1 MTALLVILILVVL
14 IVVHEFGH
22 FLAAKIFRVKVDE
35 FGVGYPPRAFLIG
48 TFGGTE
54 YTVNW
59 IPFGGFVRL
68 FGEDETARGRGS
80 FVDAPRWKQAI
91 ILVAGVTANTI
102 LAWLLFASSYTL
114 GIPVAI
120 DTPNEG
126 EKVQLFITDVVAGSP
141 AAAANITAGDE
152 IVSVSDKKGIR
163 PSALT
168 PNAVLDFIRVR
179 GGQQIIVGYMHEKVI
194 LTAYVRPA
202 NAVVPGAA
210 GRPAMGVGLALVA
223 TRSLSWPQALHQA
236 IFVTAEVFQ
245 QVAQG
250 LWTMVKESLGG
261 TLNLNDVVGPVGL
274 AKVVGEAAQN
284 GLGNVLKLAG
294 FISVNL
300 AVINLIPIPALDGG
314 RLFLLAI
321 EAALRRDAPKL
332 AVQVVNTLGIALI
345 ILLMVIVTYHDIAKL
360 LV

>member
-22 FLAAKIFRVKVDE
+22 FIAAKIFRIKVEE
-35 FGVGYPPRAFLIG
+35 FGVGYPPRAFLIA

-54 YTVNW
+54 YTINW

-68 FGEDETARGRGS
+68 FGEDETARGKGS

-91 ILVAGVTANTI
+91 ILVAGVSANTV

-120 DTPNEG
+120 DTPEPG
-126 EKVQLFITDVVAGSP
+126 EKVQLFITDVVPGSP
-141 AAAANITAGDE
+141 AAAANIAAGDE
-152 IVSVSDKKGIR
+152 ILNVTDKDGVHPR
-163 PSALT
+163 TLT
-168 PNAVLDFIRVR
+168 PDAVMDFIKVR
-179 GGQQIIVGYMHEKVI
+179 GGKQIVVGYMHEHATS
-194 LTAYVRPA
+194 TAYIRPA

-210 GRPAMGVGLALVA
+210 GRPAMGIGLALVA
-223 TRSLSWPQALHQA
+223 TRSLSWPAALHQSLY
-236 IFVTAEVFQ
+236 VTIDVFK

-250 LWTMVKESLGG
+250 LWVLLKEIFAG
-261 TLNLNDVVGPVGL
+261 TLNLNDVVGPIGL

-284 GLGNVLKLAG
+284 GFGNVLKLAG

-300 AVINLIPIPALDGG
+300 AVINLLPIPALDGG
-314 RLFLLAI
+314 RLLLLLI
-321 EAALRRDAPKL
+321 EAVLRRDAPKL
-332 AVQVVNTLGIALI
+332 AVQVINTLGIALI
-345 ILLMVIVTYHDIAKL
+345 ILLMLAVTYHDIAKL
-360 LV
+360 IS